1 MSGGVQR
8 KRCIFC
14 HRDVATQADWDRN
27 GELND
32 EQAGAAGLDALCWE
46 PGERDGCLEHALEV
60 GRPVSLQEALEAL
73 DEARS
78 DERSRGA
85 HVYLASS
92 WRNEQYPAMLARF
105 RQDVE
110 VYDFRD
116 PERAFD
122 WRQIDPEW
130 DGGPISM
137 ERYKK
142 LLDHPRAVEGFE
154 ADMDALRSARAVVLL
169 NPSGASAHLEA
180 GWAAGAGKPL
190 YVLTEPEQRPD
201 LMYRM
206 ATLVTADPFEI
217 LAALQT
223 EEVRS

>member
-1 MSGGVQR
+1 MSSPTHQDSP
-8 KRCIFC
+8 K
-14 HRDVATQADWDRN
+14 
-27 GELND
+27 
-32 EQAGAAGLDALCWE
+32 LDSLSQPE
-46 PGERDGCLEHALEV
+46 HQGDG
-60 GRPVSLQEALEAL
+60 P
-73 DEARS
+73 
-78 DERSRGA
+78 
-85 HVYLASS
+85 VYLASS
-92 WRNEQYPAMLARF
+92 WRNAQYPAMLARF
-105 RQDVE
+105 RQEIE

-154 ADMDALRSARAVVLL
+154 ADMAALRSARAVVLL
-169 NPSGASAHLEA
+169 NPCGSSAHLEA
-180 GWAAGAGKPL
+180 GWAVGAGKPL

-206 ATLVTADPFEI
+206 AELVTADPHEI
-217 LAALQT
+217 LMALKHLLTPSRGQ
-223 EEVRS
+223 